1 MNQLLTRGLPI
12 SEPGTPEAF
21 KVLVKEL
28 SALCLDVELYN
39 KEGEKIDT
47 DVLALEAQK
56 EEKRINRIIR
66 DLTASEEATAEELLS
81 DEEKE
86 VSYIIG

>member
-1 MNQLLTRGLPI
+1 MKDNREI
-12 SEPGTPEAF
+12 SIREIFLHIF
-21 KVLVKEL
+21 KHWKAMIIAAVVGAIILGGYSYYQSVKKHN
-28 SALCLDVELYN
+28 A
-39 KEGEKIDT
+39 
-47 DVLALEAQK
+47 ALEAQK